1 MTHGDI
7 GPQQRHF
14 KMEKARETDPPKKFF
29 LILITWTFSEHFEY
43 LIAQHMASW
52 ISNLQSA
59 KSKVQSVYVMHSGGG
74 SLEEE
79 ALSEMHGA

>member
-1 MTHGDI
+1 
-7 GPQQRHF
+7 
-14 KMEKARETDPPKKFF
+14 
-29 LILITWTFSEHFEY
+29 
-43 LIAQHMASW
+43 MASW
-52 ISNLQSA
+52 ISNLLSA